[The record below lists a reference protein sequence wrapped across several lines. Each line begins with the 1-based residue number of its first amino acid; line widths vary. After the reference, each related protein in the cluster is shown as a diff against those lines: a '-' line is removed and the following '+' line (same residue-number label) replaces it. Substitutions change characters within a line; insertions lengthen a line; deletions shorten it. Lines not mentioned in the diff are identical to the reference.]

1 MCLNLLGDY
10 IKNDIINYNITEIE
24 VYKVNIIK

>member
-10 IKNDIINYNITEIE
+10 IKNDIINYNIIEIE